1 MKTYYDEKKNALN
14 NILQVIIINMKTII
28 LYSIYDLRVKKK
40 KIKRYWYLWCKNY
53 NVWIAFIIIQF
64 TSYINYLN
72 IIINKIV

>member
-40 KIKRYWYLWCKNY
+40 KIKRY
-53 NVWIAFIIIQF
+53 
-64 TSYINYLN
+64 
-72 IIINKIV
+72 